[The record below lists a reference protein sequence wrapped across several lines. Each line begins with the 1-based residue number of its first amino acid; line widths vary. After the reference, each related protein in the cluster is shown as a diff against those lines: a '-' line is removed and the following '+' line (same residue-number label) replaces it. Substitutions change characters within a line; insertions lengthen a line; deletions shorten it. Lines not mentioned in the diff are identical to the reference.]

1 MNKASERIYKKGEI
15 HLSSN
20 DVLYLY
26 TDGVT
31 EAQNSDDEFYSKERL
46 EETLKLANVNEISV
60 KDSVDYIRQSIDK
73 FIDGAERSDDITI
86 LAAKILPSKGDNKED

>member
-1 MNKASERIYKKGEI
+1 M
-15 HLSSN
+15 
-20 DVLYLY
+20 YLY

-73 FIDGAERSDDITI
+73 FIDGASARTT
-86 LAAKILPSKGDNKED
+86 